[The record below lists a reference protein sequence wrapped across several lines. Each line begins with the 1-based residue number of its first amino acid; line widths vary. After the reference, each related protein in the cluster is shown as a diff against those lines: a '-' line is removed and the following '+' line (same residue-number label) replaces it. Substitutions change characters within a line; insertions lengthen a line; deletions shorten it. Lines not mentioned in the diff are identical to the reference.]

1 MIKLFG
7 PLKNVSLLFFL
18 LSCLAVNAQA
28 QEESLGADVE
38 EYENLEDAALTESQS
53 PEPAETVESNSSA
66 VTPTDEAASQPM
78 ETKKEVAVDP
88 SQEATQAEESAV
100 EAAQAEEA
108 AEEAE
113 EQTVDAPTSPASS
126 EISATVQPS
135 ETDQSVAKSSGSA
148 AVGTYG
154 GRIFGRHKIQLAANR
169 PTFNEGQKC
178 YEKFYGKPETHIS
191 FSGEWFPLD
200 WWINPGLY
208 TRLGVYS
215 VRGKAVSGSSEATA
229 SSNCENLTVDEN
241 SSTSLLFMPIQV
253 GAKIQFSPFRRKWLV
268 VDYWTGAELGW
279 WQETRNEVASS
290 LSPTA
295 LLAANQVYTTT
306 GRKRSISAG
315 ASVHLLLNP
324 LDERTVRSMIDTMG
338 LGYVYLSG
346 FMETVKSTSED
357 GLTFGRKVLGIGF
370 TFEAYK

>member
-7 PLKNVSLLFFL
+7 PFMNMNFLVLLVSCY
-18 LSCLAVNAQA
+18 SMTAHA
-28 QEESLGADVE
+28 QEDALGSDVE
-38 EYENLEDAALTESQS
+38 EYENLEDSTLGDSAATP
-53 PEPAETVESNSSA
+53 PEA
-66 VTPTDEAASQPM
+66 DAS
-78 ETKKEVAVDP
+78 
-88 SQEATQAEESAV
+88 
-100 EAAQAEEA
+100 
-108 AEEAE
+108 
-113 EQTVDAPTSPASS
+113 ASS
-126 EISATVQPS
+126 EVPSSDDAINEPTAQAAEGAAAPRQEAATSQAEQAAQQSDSSSEEAVPRESDSPRVVSEGPAKEVQTEVERTPS
-135 ETDQSVAKSSGSA
+135 NDSDAKT
-148 AVGTYG
+148 VGTYG

-200 WWINPGLY
+200 WWINPGVY

-215 VRGKAVSGSSEATA
+215 VRGKAVSGSSDATA
-229 SSNCENLTVDEN
+229 MSSCENLTVDEN

-268 VDYWTGAELGW
+268 LDYWTGAELDW
-279 WQETRNEVASS
+279 WQETRNETASMLTASS
-290 LSPTA
+290 LMASD
-295 LLAANQVYTTT
+295 QVYTTT
-306 GRKRSISAG
+306 GRKRSITVG

-324 LDERTVRSMIDTMG
+324 LDERTVRSMIHTMG

-346 FMETVKSTSED
+346 FMETVKSTSEN
-357 GLTFGRKVLGIGF
+357 GLNFGRKVLGIGF

>member
-1 MIKLFG
+1 MIKLYG
-7 PLKNVSLLFFL
+7 PLKNVSLTVFM
-18 LSCLAVNAQA
+18 SICIGMTAHA
-28 QEESLGADVE
+28 QEESLGTDVE
-38 EYENLEDAALTESQS
+38 EYENLEDAALKDDVASPATTDSNAPAVAPSEESANRPTES
-53 PEPAETVESNSSA
+53 
-66 VTPTDEAASQPM
+66 
-78 ETKKEVAVDP
+78 K
-88 SQEATQAEESAV
+88 SQEALAPGQ
-100 EAAQAEEA
+100 EAAKEQEEEA
-108 AEEAE
+108 TAEAQEEAPE
-113 EQTVDAPTSPASS
+113 AAPTPAVSP
-126 EISATVQPS
+126 EITAKVQSA
-135 ETDQSVAKSSGSA
+135 EAEQSPQNSVENVT
-148 AVGTYG
+148 VGTYG
-154 GRIFGRHKIQLAANR
+154 GRVFGRHKIQLAANR

-208 TRLGVYS
+208 TKLGVYS
-215 VRGKAVSGSSEATA
+215 VRGKAVSGAPDATA
-229 SSNCENLTVDEN
+229 SSNCETLTVDEN

-268 VDYWTGAELGW
+268 VDYWTGAELDW
-279 WQETRNEVASS
+279 WQETRNEAASILTPNTLLASS
-290 LSPTA
+290 G
-295 LLAANQVYTTT
+295 QVYTTT

-324 LDERTVRSMIDTMG
+324 LDERTVRSMIHTMG

-357 GLTFGRKVLGIGF
+357 GLTFGRKVLGLGF

>member
-18 LSCLAVNAQA
+18 LPCLGVNAQA

-38 EYENLEDAALTESQS
+38 EYENLEDAALTES
-53 PEPAETVESNSSA
+53 PAAADPVESNSSA
-66 VTPTDEAASQPM
+66 VAPTDEAASQPI
-78 ETKKEVAVDP
+78 EPKSEVAQDS
-88 SQEATQAEESAV
+88 SQ
-100 EAAQAEEA
+100 EAAQAEES

-113 EQTVDAPTSPASS
+113 EETVVAPASPASS
-126 EISATVQPS
+126 EISAKVQTN
-135 ETDQSVAKSSGSA
+135 EADQSSANSSRSA
-148 AVGTYG
+148 TVGTYG

-229 SSNCENLTVDEN
+229 SSNCESLTVDEN

-268 VDYWTGAELGW
+268 VDYWTGAELDW
-279 WQETRNEVASS
+279 WQETRNEVASI

-295 LLAANQVYTTT
+295 LLAADQVYTTT